1 MSNLRRLPKTV
12 VVLGA
17 VSFFNDLASEMVTP
31 LIPILLAAVFALFTF
46 ARASETFIVLRGHQM
61 GIGVVELLLMW
72 SASSF
77 AKALSSLRGGWWADR
92 LGHERLVLFG
102 WLSHAVAFALLAF
115 AASGSTGTEEFM
127 NWISRAMALC
137 GALFWMAGAVGADV
151 PAAGSAAPE
160 FALPDQGGRTVR
172 LADYRGKWVVLYFYP
187 KDDTPGCT
195 EEACAF
201 RDDLAKLTQLG
212 AQILGVS
219 VDDTASHAAFA
230 KKHGLPFPLL
240 ADVDAG
246 TATRYGAV
254 KDVWVTRFAK
264 RYTFLIDPQGRIA
277 RTYLKVDTSRHS
289 AEIIADL
296 KQLTGK

>member
-1 MSNLRRLPKTV
+1 
-12 VVLGA
+12 
-17 VSFFNDLASEMVTP
+17 
-31 LIPILLAAVFALFTF
+31 
-46 ARASETFIVLRGHQM
+46 
-61 GIGVVELLLMW
+61 
-72 SASSF
+72 
-77 AKALSSLRGGWWADR
+77 
-92 LGHERLVLFG
+92 
-102 WLSHAVAFALLAF
+102 
-115 AASGSTGTEEFM
+115 M
-127 NWISRAMALC
+127 NRISRALALS
-137 GALFWMAGAVGADV
+137 GALFWMASAGAADV
-151 PAAGSAAPE
+151 PAIGSIAPE
-160 FALPDQGGRTVR
+160 FALPDQSGRTMR

-240 ADVDAG
+240 ADTDAR
-246 TATRYGAV
+246 TAARYGAV
-254 KDVWVTRFAK
+254 KDLWVTRFAK

-277 RTYLKVDTSRHS
+277 RTYLKVDTSHHS

-296 KQLTGK
+296 EQLTGK